1 MQEQV
6 HFPHSYEYLTIPPA
20 PADAGAFSMSSL
32 NSFSAPAA
40 TPAPAAPVAA
50 GGSDLDEAAL
60 GRLADEMQKAME
72 QHGKESPEF
81 AEAQAGKDLKRKVFS
96 SIGIFFLG
104 GLVDPHPWKR
114 CGMCRISFGDMIVV
128 VAHQAHFESTL
139 EQWQRGVEMAAG
151 TCIPSEIWLPKL
163 PNCFC

>member
-60 GRLADEMQKAME
+60 GKLADEMQKAME

-81 AEAQAGKDLKRKVFS
+81 AEAQAGKDLKRTVFSFS
-96 SIGIFFLG
+96 SICIYCWG
-104 GLVDPHPWKR
+104 GVWSTP
-114 CGMCRISFGDMIVV
+114 
-128 VAHQAHFESTL
+128 TL
-139 EQWQRGVEMAAG
+139 EKDAGCVESALG
-151 TCIPSEIWLPKL
+151 T
-163 PNCFC
+163 

>member
-40 TPAPAAPVAA
+40 TPAPAPVAA

-72 QHGKESPEF
+72 QHEKESPEF
-81 AEAQAGKDLKRKVFS
+81 AEAQAGKDLKRKV
-96 SIGIFFLG
+96 IFFWG
-104 GLVDPHPWKR
+104 GWSTP
-114 CGMCRISFGDMIVV
+114 
-128 VAHQAHFESTL
+128 TL
-139 EQWQRGVEMAAG
+139 EKDAGSVESALG
-151 TCIPSEIWLPKL
+151 T
-163 PNCFC
+163 

>member
-32 NSFSAPAA
+32 NSFSAPPA
-40 TPAPAAPVAA
+40 TPPAAPVAA

-72 QHGKESPEF
+72 RHGKESPEF
-81 AEAQAGKDLKRKVFS
+81 AEAQAGFVF
-96 SIGIFFLG
+96 FW
-104 GLVDPHPWKR
+104 GLVDPHPQKKP
-114 CGMCRISFGDMIVV
+114 GDV
-128 VAHQAHFESTL
+128 
-139 EQWQRGVEMAAG
+139 
-151 TCIPSEIWLPKL
+151 
-163 PNCFC
+163 

>member
-81 AEAQAGKDLKRKVFS
+81 AEAQAGKDLKRKV
-96 SIGIFFLG
+96 IFFWG
-104 GLVDPHPWKR
+104 GWSTP
-114 CGMCRISFGDMIVV
+114 
-128 VAHQAHFESTL
+128 TL
-139 EQWQRGVEMAAG
+139 EKDAGCVESALG
-151 TCIPSEIWLPKL
+151 T
-163 PNCFC
+163 

>member
-81 AEAQAGKDLKRKVFS
+81 AEAQAGKDLKRTFLFKHWH
-96 SIGIFFLG
+96 FFLG
-104 GLVDPHPWKR
+104 GVGRPPPLKKMRDV
-114 CGMCRISFGDMIVV
+114 
-128 VAHQAHFESTL
+128 
-139 EQWQRGVEMAAG
+139 
-151 TCIPSEIWLPKL
+151 
-163 PNCFC
+163 

>member
-96 SIGIFFLG
+96 SIGIFFWG
-104 GLVDPHPWKR
+104 GLVDPHP
-114 CGMCRISFGDMIVV
+114 
-128 VAHQAHFESTL
+128 
-139 EQWQRGVEMAAG
+139 
-151 TCIPSEIWLPKL
+151 
-163 PNCFC
+163 